1 MKIFRAGLL
10 FRSMLRHFLMIC
22 ALIYATNIC
31 AQKKVN
37 EEIYP
42 IGSSRQLFIDNI
54 LIEKVTGKADLL
66 LHHPVPRNVVLETN
80 EGWEGNGT
88 NYITVFRD
96 GDRYRMYYRAGHY
109 SYIGGKD
116 RPNRKDIYCYAES
129 TDGIHWK
136 KPVLGIINWAGSFKN
151 NIILDSIGSHAFS
164 PFLDRNPDCAPDAKY
179 KALGWGGG
187 KHGLYAFKSADGI
200 HWALMNADPVVTKGA
215 FDSQNLAFWDA
226 EKKEYRCYVR
236 DFRNKTEGSVSL
248 INAGIDAGRD
258 IRTAVSKDFI
268 HWTEPEFVSY
278 EANTDPGGSVPDK
291 KTRSKDY
298 PTGRVSELYTNQVLP
313 YYRSPGLFIGFPTRY
328 VDKGW
333 TTSAK
338 FLPRFDYRQIR
349 AVGSRREGTAIT
361 EGMIM
366 SSRDGDHFTIWP
378 EAFLRPGLR
387 KYDTWFYGDMY
398 QNWGLVETPSDIEDA
413 PAEISIYATEKT
425 LQETGV
431 SIRRYTIR
439 IDGFVSL
446 HAPLAGGELITKPF
460 TFNGSKVHL
469 NVSTSAAGSVKVEI
483 RQPDGKVIPGFSLDD
498 CEEIYGD
505 DLDRQVIW
513 KSGADLATLQG
524 VPVRLRIAVK
534 DGDVYSF
541 VFN

>member
-1 MKIFRAGLL
+1 
-10 FRSMLRHFLMIC
+10 MLV
-22 ALIYATNIC
+22 YATNMY
-31 AQKKVN
+31 AQKKVSKGV
-37 EEIYP
+37 YP
-42 IGSSRQLFIDNI
+42 IASSRQLFIDNI
-54 LIEKVTGKADLL
+54 LIEKVTGKASIL
-66 LHHPVPRNVVLETN
+66 LHHPVPRNVVLEAD

-88 NYITVFRD
+88 NYITVFKD

-129 TDGIHWK
+129 MDGIYWK
-136 KPVLGIINWAGSFKN
+136 KPVLEIINWGGSFKN
-151 NIILDSIGSHAFS
+151 NIILDSIGNHAFS
-164 PFLDRNPDCAPDAKY
+164 PFLDRNPDCSPDAKY

-187 KHGLYAFKSADGI
+187 EHGLYAFKSADGI
-200 HWALMNADPVVTKGA
+200 HWTLMNENPVVTKGA
-215 FDSQNLAFWDA
+215 FDSQNLAFWDT

-236 DFRNKTEGSVSL
+236 DFRNKTQGSVSL
-248 INAGIDAGRD
+248 INAAIDAGRD

-278 EANTDPGGSVPDK
+278 EANTDPGGTVPNIK
-291 KTRSKDY
+291 AIPKGY
-298 PTGRVSELYTNQVLP
+298 PTGRVSELYTNQVIP

-338 FLPRFDYRQIR
+338 LLPRFDYRQTR
-349 AVGSRREGTAIT
+349 AADSRREGTAIT

-366 SSRDGDHFTIWP
+366 SSRNGDHFTIWP

-413 PAEISIYATEKT
+413 PAEISMYATEKT

-431 SIRRYTIR
+431 RIRRYTIR
-439 IDGFVSL
+439 VDGFVSL
-446 HAPLAGGELITKPF
+446 HAPLAGGELITRPF
-460 TFNGSKVHL
+460 TFSGSKFHL

-483 RQPDGKVIPGFSLDD
+483 QQPDGKAIPGFSLDD

-505 DLDRQVIW
+505 DLDRQVMW
-513 KSGADLATLQG
+513 KSGADLAKLQG
-524 VPVRLRIAVK
+524 IAVRLRITIK

-541 VFN
+541 IFN

>member
-1 MKIFRAGLL
+1 MSAFKTSLLVRSVFRH
-10 FRSMLRHFLMIC
+10 SMMIC
-22 ALIYATNIC
+22 MLIYATNMY
-31 AQKKVN
+31 AQKKVS
-37 EEIYP
+37 EGVYP
-42 IGSSRQLFIDNI
+42 IASSRQLFIDNI
-54 LIEKVTGKADLL
+54 LIEKVTGKGILL
-66 LHHPVPRNVVLETN
+66 LHHPVPRNVVLEAD

-88 NYITVFRD
+88 NYVTVFKD

-129 TDGIHWK
+129 MDGIYWK
-136 KPVLGIINWAGSFKN
+136 KPVLEIINWGGSFKN
-151 NIILDSIGSHAFS
+151 NIILDSIGNHAFS
-164 PFLDRNPDCAPDAKY
+164 PFLDGNPDCSPDAKY

-187 KHGLYAFKSADGI
+187 EHGLYAFKSSDGI
-200 HWALMNADPVVTKGA
+200 HWTLMNENPVITEGA
-215 FDSQNLAFWDA
+215 FDSQNLAFWDT

-236 DFRNKTEGSVSL
+236 DFRNKTKGSVNL
-248 INAGIDAGRD
+248 INASIDAGRD
-258 IRTAVSKDFI
+258 IRTAASKDFI
-268 HWTEPEFVSY
+268 HWTEPKFVSY
-278 EANTDPGGSVPDK
+278 EANTDPGGTVPDK
-291 KTRSKDY
+291 KSRSKDY
-298 PTGRVSELYTNQVLP
+298 PAGRVSELYTNQVIP

-338 FLPRFDYRQIR
+338 LLPRFDYRQTR
-349 AVGSRREGTAIT
+349 AADSRREGTAIT

-366 SSRDGDHFTIWP
+366 SSRNGDHFTIWP

-387 KYDTWFYGDMY
+387 RYDTWFYGDMY
-398 QNWGLVETPSDIEDA
+398 QNWGLAETPSDIEDA
-413 PAEISIYATEKT
+413 PAEISMYATEKT

-431 SIRRYTIR
+431 RIRRYTIR

-460 TFNGSKVHL
+460 TFNGSNLSL

-483 RQPDGKVIPGFSLDD
+483 QQPDGKAIPGFSLDD

-513 KSGADLATLQG
+513 KPGADLAKLQG
-524 VPVRLRIAVK
+524 IAVRLRIVVK

-541 VFN
+541 IFK